1 MNRIKTVFQKLWSYE
16 TFHIFMYSIALN
28 AVIECLNNRG
38 LTGLLKIFT
47 SPVIFLMNTLIIMT
61 TLSIGLFF
69 KRRIFVYV
77 LMAVLWIILAF
88 INFVVLYSRKTP
100 FTAMDIYL
108 ISDAIKVIPLYINV
122 FQMILIV
129 VGIIAVISGLVMLFK
144 RTFYCFN
151 FIFMYGYE
159 DRESKNWSVKK
170 IMKWAGA
177 GIGSLL
183 VLIALIS
190 AFYSIS
196 PGYRGV
202 LITLGKVS
210 QHSYINGVGFKWPFV
225 SSMIKMDVRT
235 RKMTDKTSTYT
246 SDIQTADL
254 EYTFT
259 YDLNPENI
267 HILYEK
273 VGLDYEAKAILPS
286 LNDVLKDVI
295 GKWQAQELVANR
307 DKARVDVVAGL
318 QERLDRRFFQNIT
331 FQFINIDYSD
341 KFEGAIEDKVI
352 AEQKAQ
358 EAVNNT
364 KRIKEEAEQKLI
376 SAKAEAEA
384 MEIKSE
390 ALSKNK
396 GLTEYEAVQKWD
408 GKLPQ
413 YMLGNSTPFV
423 NLSGK

>member
-1 MNRIKTVFQKLWSYE
+1 
-16 TFHIFMYSIALN
+16 
-28 AVIECLNNRG
+28 
-38 LTGLLKIFT
+38 
-47 SPVIFLMNTLIIMT
+47 
-61 TLSIGLFF
+61 
-69 KRRIFVYV
+69 
-77 LMAVLWIILAF
+77 
-88 INFVVLYSRKTP
+88 
-100 FTAMDIYL
+100 
-108 ISDAIKVIPLYINV
+108 
-122 FQMILIV
+122 
-129 VGIIAVISGLVMLFK
+129 
-144 RTFYCFN
+144 
-151 FIFMYGYE
+151 MYGYE

-170 IMKWAGA
+170 IMKWVGA

-190 AFYSIS
+190 AVYSIS

-254 EYTFT
+254 EFTFT

-396 GLTEYEAVQKWD
+396 GLTEYEAVQRWD
-408 GKLPQ
+408 GRLPQ
-413 YMLGNSTPFV
+413 YMLGNSVPFV
-423 NLSGK
+423 NLGGK

>member
-1 MNRIKTVFQKLWSYE
+1 MKERFIV
-16 TFHIFMYSIALN
+16 
-28 AVIECLNNRG
+28 
-38 LTGLLKIFT
+38 
-47 SPVIFLMNTLIIMT
+47 LI
-61 TLSIGLFF
+61 LF
-69 KRRIFVYV
+69 
-77 LMAVLWIILAF
+77 
-88 INFVVLYSRKTP
+88 
-100 FTAMDIYL
+100 
-108 ISDAIKVIPLYINV
+108 
-122 FQMILIV
+122 
-129 VGIIAVISGLVMLFK
+129 
-144 RTFYCFN
+144 
-151 FIFMYGYE
+151 FMYGYE

-170 IMKWAGA
+170 IMKWVGA

-190 AFYSIS
+190 AVYSIS

-396 GLTEYEAVQKWD
+396 GLTEYEAVQRWD
-408 GKLPQ
+408 GRLPQ
-413 YMLGNSTPFV
+413 YMLGNSVPFV
-423 NLSGK
+423 NLGGK

>member
-1 MNRIKTVFQKLWSYE
+1 
-16 TFHIFMYSIALN
+16 
-28 AVIECLNNRG
+28 
-38 LTGLLKIFT
+38 
-47 SPVIFLMNTLIIMT
+47 
-61 TLSIGLFF
+61 
-69 KRRIFVYV
+69 
-77 LMAVLWIILAF
+77 
-88 INFVVLYSRKTP
+88 
-100 FTAMDIYL
+100 
-108 ISDAIKVIPLYINV
+108 
-122 FQMILIV
+122 
-129 VGIIAVISGLVMLFK
+129 
-144 RTFYCFN
+144 
-151 FIFMYGYE
+151 MYGYE

-170 IMKWAGA
+170 IMKWVGA

-190 AFYSIS
+190 AVYSIS

-318 QERLDRRFFQNIT
+318 QERLDRRSFQNIT

-396 GLTEYEAVQKWD
+396 GLTEYEAVQRWD
-408 GKLPQ
+408 GRLPQ
-413 YMLGNSTPFV
+413 YMLGNSVPFV
-423 NLSGK
+423 NLGGK

>member
-1 MNRIKTVFQKLWSYE
+1 
-16 TFHIFMYSIALN
+16 
-28 AVIECLNNRG
+28 
-38 LTGLLKIFT
+38 
-47 SPVIFLMNTLIIMT
+47 
-61 TLSIGLFF
+61 
-69 KRRIFVYV
+69 
-77 LMAVLWIILAF
+77 
-88 INFVVLYSRKTP
+88 
-100 FTAMDIYL
+100 
-108 ISDAIKVIPLYINV
+108 
-122 FQMILIV
+122 
-129 VGIIAVISGLVMLFK
+129 MLFE

-170 IMKWAGA
+170 IMKWVGA

-190 AFYSIS
+190 AVYSIS

-396 GLTEYEAVQKWD
+396 GLTEYEAVQRWD
-408 GKLPQ
+408 GRLPQ